1 VVIVAKKYHR
11 IIPTISAIIL
21 LVAASIVQALE
32 VTVNDNNGKPIKD
45 AVVYVVPNSK
55 VMTTNNAPL
64 VVDQV
69 DKEFAPYM
77 TAIQAGSKIDFPN
90 NDKIRHQV
98 YSFSNTKRFE
108 IPLYSGTPSDPVL
121 FEKPGIVALG
131 CNIHDWMT
139 AYIFVADSPYF
150 AVTDINGK
158 AEIKDLIV
166 GQHDIEAWH
175 PTAKG
180 DAKETRQ
187 KTSTT
192 TSTLTFILATKPV
205 WRAWRAPNNANTGG
219 YR

>member
-1 VVIVAKKYHR
+1 MAKHIRSVIS
-11 IIPTISAIIL
+11 IIAATIISS
-21 LVAASIVQALE
+21 VASIGHALE
-32 VTVNDNNGKPIKD
+32 ITVSDKNGKPIKD
-45 AVVYVVPNSK
+45 AVVYLVQKNESIAQ
-55 VMTTNNAPL
+55 TRSPL
-64 VVDQV
+64 IVDQV
-69 DKEFAPYM
+69 DKEFTPYM
-77 TAIQAGSKIDFPN
+77 TAIQAGTKIDFPN

-98 YSFSNTKRFE
+98 YSFSETKRFE

-150 AVTDINGK
+150 AVTDANGRAK
-158 AEIKDLIV
+158 ISNLTT

-187 KTSTT
+187 RASSTT
-192 TSTLTFILATKPV
+192 ANLTFTLATKPV